1 MGHFLTHAHVHVLLF
16 RLCWWTTCVNRP
28 MGLIVAGALWIWSW
42 IGSWERC
49 HKRFKL
55 YQTWPKS
62 IQDFIKKFDK
72 EFINCGTVHPLLA
85 DFCTAASSLP
95 NLNDRIMLFGFTFML
110 LSTQSG
116 LRVVLGVCIGAHG
129 CVSAASLSSCGSFC
143 SSSSGES
150 SPAAC
155 SGQ

>member
-1 MGHFLTHAHVHVLLF
+1 MPCGSGAGLGPGKDATKGLNFTRHGLNLFKTSLRNLTKV
-16 RLCWWTTCVNRP
+16 
-28 MGLIVAGALWIWSW
+28 
-42 IGSWERC
+42 
-49 HKRFKL
+49 
-55 YQTWPKS
+55 
-62 IQDFIKKFDK
+62 
-72 EFINCGTVHPLLA
+72 INCGTVHPLLA